1 MMDGVH
7 RRAAQRSPDAIE
19 LRVAAR
25 LENLALLRTMVVA
38 VGTFSDLNLDAVSDL
53 RLAVDE
59 ACTALIG
66 SATNE
71 AMLEVVVDPR
81 KDVVVVEAWTTC
93 DARDEVVSEGSISW
107 HVLSSLTDDLR
118 TFRNGEVDGHGPDAH
133 VFGITLTTRRAGF
146 SQ

>member
-1 MMDGVH
+1 M
-7 RRAAQRSPDAIE
+7 
-19 LRVAAR
+19 AR
-25 LENLALLRTMVVA
+25 LENLALLRTVVVA
-38 VGTFSDLNLDAVSDL
+38 VGTFSDLNLDALSDL

-66 SATNE
+66 SATPE

-81 KDVVVVEAWTTC
+81 EDVVVVEAWTTC

-133 VFGITLTTRRAGF
+133 VFGITLTTRRAGS